1 MSRRSR
7 ATVGAEVKCSLC
19 VQLSVLFARRDPAP
33 TKGTIPPFAPRI
45 WLNRLL
51 PAHLPTTNATPAPQ
65 QHSRTNL
72 TPHPSASVVPL
83 SSTRTIQ
90 IQHTTAVRRGAASCR
105 VVLRSCPVTA
115 AALWGCRA
123 PQTRQPERALAAHP
137 AVAVVVPSRMSGRLP
152 RRSSLCSR
160 PLSAMRTD
168 VRPTGRVDVRCPRVR
183 CPCAWCPHDR
193 CDPGVR
199 TDTRPVSAAAAT
211 ALDPEYIGA
220 AGRPRLVHRVR
231 RVAVVGERLVVAAR
245 IGPGGQKMVERW
257 PCVART
263 RVDARL
269 GAASQASRL
278 RRRAR
283 RLADQGSWS
292 RARCRSVGG
301 GAGEE
306 QVLPSPR
313 RCVLGGCRRAGRPWA
328 GPGGGDHARWSV
340 RWWWSGVVRRWR
352 AHPVQPGAD
361 CGRSAAA
368 VWEERCPLGADSA
381 LTCENCGGRDRV

>member
-1 MSRRSR
+1 
-7 ATVGAEVKCSLC
+7 
-19 VQLSVLFARRDPAP
+19 
-33 TKGTIPPFAPRI
+33 
-45 WLNRLL
+45 
-51 PAHLPTTNATPAPQ
+51 
-65 QHSRTNL
+65 
-72 TPHPSASVVPL
+72 
-83 SSTRTIQ
+83 
-90 IQHTTAVRRGAASCR
+90 VRRGAASCR

-137 AVAVVVPSRMSGRLP
+137 AVAVVVPSRMSGRRP

-183 CPCAWCPHDR
+183 CPCVRCPCAWCPHDR

-211 ALDPEYIGA
+211 ALDPNTSVRRD
-220 AGRPRLVHRVR
+220 RPRLVHRVR
-231 RVAVVGERLVVAAR
+231 RVAVVGERLGRRCR
-245 IGPGGQKMVERW
+245 IGPGRQGMVERW

-313 RCVLGGCRRAGRPWA
+313 RCVLGGLPACCPTMGWTGRW
-328 GPGGGDHARWSV
+328 
-340 RWWWSGVVRRWR
+340 
-352 AHPVQPGAD
+352 
-361 CGRSAAA
+361 
-368 VWEERCPLGADSA
+368 
-381 LTCENCGGRDRV
+381 